1 METANHL
8 YGVTMM
14 EPGVSSIVSVSFHD
28 VAETQSDQE
37 LAGAISNQRKRL
49 DEKAPREPQVGDQEE
64 MVLADEE
71 VVVEEA
77 EAVPEAERDDSS
89 KQLEASE

>member
-14 EPGVSSIVSVSFHD
+14 EPGVSDIVSVSFHD

-37 LAGAISNQRKRL
+37 LAGAIADQRKRL
-49 DEKAPREPQVGDQEE
+49 DEKAPREPQAGDQGE
-64 MVLADEE
+64 MDLPDAGDEAGAPPDGE
-71 VVVEEA
+71 TGA
-77 EAVPEAERDDSS
+77 GAVPR
-89 KQLEASE
+89 QLEARE